1 MGVQQAA
8 LAETTMEAGLK
19 FSAHPSLLGLCK
31 LFFESYV
38 MPGEIVLDM
47 TVGNGHDTLFLS
59 RLVTETGR
67 VYGFD
72 VQAEALDSAR
82 ALLDGHGNVELFLLG
97 HEYLGEVVPL
107 EHKGRIGAAMFNLG
121 YLPGSSRQIVTKA
134 ETTLGA
140 LAELKS
146 WLRPGGGASIHLYMG
161 HPGGAAE
168 GEAVVAWAK
177 NLAWHEWEVAAYE
190 KINKAQNREILLLVA
205 KK

>member
-1 MGVQQAA
+1 
-8 LAETTMEAGLK
+8 MEAGLK
-19 FSAHPSLLGLCK
+19 FSTHPSLLGLCK
-31 LFFESYV
+31 LFFESYIA
-38 MPGEIVLDM
+38 PGEIALDM

-59 RLVTETGR
+59 RLVGGTGR

-82 ALLDGHGNVELFLLG
+82 ALLGEHDNVELFLAG
-97 HEYLGEVVPL
+97 HEHLGEVLPP
-107 EHKGRIGAAMFNLG
+107 EHKGRFGAAMFNLG
-121 YLPGSSRQIVTKA
+121 YLPGSSKKVVTKA
-134 ETTLGA
+134 ETTLEA

-146 WLRPGGGASIHLYMG
+146 WLRPGGGISIHLYMG

-177 NLAWHEWEVAAYE
+177 NLAWREWEVAAYE
-190 KINKAQNREILLLVA
+190 KINKAQNKEILLLVS